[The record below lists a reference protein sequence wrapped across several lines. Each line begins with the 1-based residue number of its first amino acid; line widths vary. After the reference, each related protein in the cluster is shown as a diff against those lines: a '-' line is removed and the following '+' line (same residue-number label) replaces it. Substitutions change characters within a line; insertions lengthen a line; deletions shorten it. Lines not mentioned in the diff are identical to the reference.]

1 MRGRRGSER
10 NDFRRWMGKVD
21 EATRNRA
28 GLSIHDLPD
37 QPFRDLW
44 ASGLRPVEVVDQVLA
59 DEGFEDWP

>member
-1 MRGRRGSER
+1 MRGKSASQGK
-10 NDFRRWMGKVD
+10 DFRRWMGEVD
-21 EATRNRA
+21 DTMRNRA

-59 DEGFEDWP
+59 AEGFEEWP